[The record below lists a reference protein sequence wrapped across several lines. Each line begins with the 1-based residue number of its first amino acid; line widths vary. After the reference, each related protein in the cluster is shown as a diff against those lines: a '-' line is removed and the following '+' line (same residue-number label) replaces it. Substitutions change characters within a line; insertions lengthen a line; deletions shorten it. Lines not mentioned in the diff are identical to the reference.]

1 MIPRIFVGTKNIC
14 GYDTSS
20 TGQLST
26 KQYIYIHKCKSRMFS
41 YGLIVKAE
49 NSRNKWHIA

>member
-14 GYDTSS
+14 GHDTSS